1 MIDITPVAAG
11 QILASAREGG
21 MEGLSLRIAI
31 ERREDGRFHYVMGF
45 DEHPREGDQ
54 TFESAGVPVVMDPVS
69 IGLGQGMMLDFVEL
83 DGRMEFIFLNPND
96 PGYRP
101 PAD

>member
-1 MIDITPVAAG
+1 MINITPVAAG
-11 QILASAREGG
+11 QILSSAQEGG
-21 MEGLSLRIAI
+21 VENLPLRIAI
-31 ERREDGRFHYVMGF
+31 ERRDDGRFHYVMGF
-45 DEHPREGDQ
+45 DDQQREGDQ
-54 TFESAGVPVVMDPVS
+54 GFESAGVQVVMDPIS

-83 DGRMEFIFLNPND
+83 DGQMEFIFLNPND